1 MIDGTKTPRHHWIVC
16 ESGNRWRQCVLRLV
30 PEWLGLDHSLAVKSL
45 AVKNVLAGEVLAA
58 TLRLPHGVLLWELDA
73 ASTSTVTQA
82 ISSLSVDRD
91 RWLQIVA
98 VDQVSPRDRLSPRE
112 LCSLSEMGVAAV
124 IEQPEELPRLGRM
137 ISGHFAGA
145 QRLLH

>member
-1 MIDGTKTPRHHWIVC
+1 MIDGSKTPRCHWIIC
-16 ESGNRWRQCVLRLV
+16 ESGNRWRQSVLRFV
-30 PEWLGLDHSLAVKSL
+30 PEWLGKDNSL
-45 AVKNVLAGEVLAA
+45 AVKNVLAGEVLAS
-58 TLRLPHGVLLWELDA
+58 TLRLPYGVLLWELDA
-73 ASTSTVTQA
+73 ASVSTVMQA
-82 ISSLSVDRD
+82 ISSLSVDRN

-98 VDQVSPRDRLSPRE
+98 VDQVSPRNRLSPRD